1 MRKLTYA
8 KAVVVLLVCVAFA
21 LPNLYAQTTFA
32 TSNNTT
38 ASLQIDR
45 LDQDATVVT
54 ITQKRGTASYVEL
67 SQNTVIKDQQTGIAY
82 NMVMLD
88 CNIDPNTEIETTH
101 LTFRPFLDGHGN
113 FDLLDPSNQ
122 NASLFFSRI
131 QFVEP
136 SEGLADSGN

>member
-8 KAVVVLLVCVAFA
+8 KAVVVLLVCFAFA

-88 CNIDPNTEIETTH
+88 CNIDPI
-101 LTFRPFLDGHGN
+101 
-113 FDLLDPSNQ
+113 
-122 NASLFFSRI
+122 
-131 QFVEP
+131 
-136 SEGLADSGN
+136 